1 MQGMHKQFIL
11 TRYSKKSEVLIFTP
25 DPPCMQIIVMCSG
38 SVLCAIRFPFL
49 RMDVVNA
56 FTGLACQKTT
66 GTEQLNCIY
75 IHTKINIQRKHYLLM
90 LFEYVQGR
98 ASWGMKAAGE
108 SASNF
113 FQLTLRG
120 DKWSVWA
127 AIQRDGGGGL
137 ADMDT
142 MNGWGLIW
150 DVEDVE
156 NGGCVEDIKVIINHL
171 GLLTN
176 DDMSWCKAQTRTL
189 DFLGGEES
197 MVSP

>member
-1 MQGMHKQFIL
+1 MQGMHKQFIDKIFKEKWSSHFHSWPSL
-11 TRYSKKSEVLIFTP
+11 HADHCDVL
-25 DPPCMQIIVMCSG
+25 S

-75 IHTKINIQRKHYLLM
+75 IHTKNKYIQRKHYLLM
-90 LFEYVQGR
+90 LFEYVQGIG
-98 ASWGMKAAGE
+98 SCGMKAAGE

-137 ADMDT
+137 R
-142 MNGWGLIW
+142 LIW
-150 DVEDVE
+150 IQWMDE
-156 NGGCVEDIKVIINHL
+156 
-171 GLLTN
+171 
-176 DDMSWCKAQTRTL
+176 A
-189 DFLGGEES
+189 
-197 MVSP
+197 